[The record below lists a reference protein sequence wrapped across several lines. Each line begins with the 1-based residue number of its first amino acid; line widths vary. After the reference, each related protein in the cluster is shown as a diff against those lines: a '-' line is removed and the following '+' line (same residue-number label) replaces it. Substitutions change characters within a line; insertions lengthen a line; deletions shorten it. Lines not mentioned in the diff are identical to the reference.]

1 MGSSSGYHISVSI
14 PYSSR
19 VPIPI
24 SIPCPFHILI
34 PSHYHPNPL
43 SCSSPTDPKST
54 PYPEPIPYISDFPI
68 SRPVSMHILTSQS
81 HIFNPNPISKS
92 QPHSQPLTA
101 QGGGLWPRRC
111 FSLSRCRS
119 PSLPAPALLS
129 SAPLASCRG
138 SVSVL
143 PGQLRRTAAAAAL
156 PCCGPGPG
164 LRQRR
169 CLRGQSG
176 GSEPA
181 GNGRSRALRLSQ
193 SEQGTLPLTNERPGA
208 GRCGAVG
215 WGREGGGRGGAAV
228 GAGPPGC
235 VLLR

>member
-19 VPIPI
+19 VHMPT

-54 PYPEPIPYISDFPI
+54 PYPEPIPYISDFLI

-156 PCCGPGPG
+156 PCCGPG

-193 SEQGTLPLTNERPGA
+193 SEQGTLPLTNERPGV
-208 GRCGAVG
+208 RRSDS
-215 WGREGGGRGGAAV
+215 WRGGAS
-228 GAGPPGC
+228 GC
-235 VLLR
+235 ALLL